1 MTPQRPALASCPVDP
16 TAVHTASMK
25 TTTDRN
31 ARLELRLRADEK
43 DSLAKAAELGGEDT
57 SQFVRRVSIIAAR
70 ELLARLRK

>member
-1 MTPQRPALASCPVDP
+1 
-16 TAVHTASMK
+16 MK